1 MMTRSATVGFKI
13 AKAKQ
18 QIVKLEHQNAV
29 LTLKDQ
35 QKLQQIRNNLQHL
48 YQTYDV
54 DLED

>member
-18 QIVKLEHQNAV
+18 QIIELEHQNAI
-29 LTLKDQ
+29 LTLKDK
-35 QKLQQIRNNLQHL
+35 QKLQKIRNHLQHL

-54 DLED
+54 ELED